1 MTGGIIG
8 SGVRVAY
15 STGSPHM
22 WNKLEQVLDV
32 TPPKAT
38 SKSIDITTHGPND
51 YLQNMQGLAA
61 LSDTVVTM
69 LRDNDSTS
77 SPHQNALFNLRAAKT
92 LLWWRIEIPAN
103 PDHTVDSLEA
113 YEFQGRVG
121 SFEPAAPIDDKQTV
135 KSNIV
140 FGGTTFQR
148 YDPAPSLIG

>member
-32 TPPKAT
+32 TMPKAT
-38 SKSIDITTHGPND
+38 SSKIDITTHGPND
-51 YLQNMQGLAA
+51 YKQNMPGLAD
-61 LSDTVVTM
+61 LSDTVVKM
-69 LRDNDSTS
+69 LRDNDSSS
-77 SPHQNALFNLRAAKT
+77 SPHQNALFGLRSAKT

-103 PDHTVDSLEA
+103 PDHTVDSFEA
-113 YEFQGRVG
+113 YEYQARVG

-135 KSNIV
+135 QCSLV
-140 FGGTTFQR
+140 FGGLTFQR
-148 YDPAPSLIG
+148 YDPAPSQIG